1 MKYFVRI
8 IFFVSTVIIVAC
20 SSSTQLTSSW
30 KNKEIESSHFE
41 KLGVVAIFPNESS
54 RYLTER
60 AMASDLKAQ
69 NINAIPTYE
78 IFPFA
83 GKLGEVMSKSENPDA
98 LKERIKKRVE
108 ESKLD
113 AIMIISVL
121 NAQKEKRFV
130 HDDKSY
136 DYMGGTGYYGTPRVV
151 PGAAAIPFTY
161 GAYYNYYS
169 YNMANAY
176 TSGYYV
182 EDVTYFIE
190 CNLYD
195 VAKEEL
201 LWSGRTKSMNIK
213 SVEEEAPKFAA
224 MVVKDIMDKK
234 VLTP

>member
-1 MKYFVRI
+1 MKYFVRV

-60 AMASDLKAQ
+60 AMAGDLKAQ

>member
-1 MKYFVRI
+1 MKHLGKILFVI
-8 IFFVSTVIIVAC
+8 VTIFFVAC

-60 AMASDLKAQ
+60 AMANDLKAQ

-121 NAQKEKRFV
+121 NSQKEKRFV
-130 HDDKSY
+130 HDDNTY
-136 DYMGGTGYYGTPRVV
+136 NIMGGTGYYGTPRVV

-169 YNMANAY
+169 YNMANVY
-176 TSGYYV
+176 TAGYYV